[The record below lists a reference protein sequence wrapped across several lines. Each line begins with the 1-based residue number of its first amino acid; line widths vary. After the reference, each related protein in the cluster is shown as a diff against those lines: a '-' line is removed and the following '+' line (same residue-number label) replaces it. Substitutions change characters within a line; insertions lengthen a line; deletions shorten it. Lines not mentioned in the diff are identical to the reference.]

1 MVVFV
6 GIKPNKRLQDGR
18 CDLKHQRDGSNLSK
32 TQTEVLLQN
41 RKECRDHRLH
51 RVVEQMTEADDEE
64 YCKGGLALFINKKDK
79 VAKSLQR

>member
-1 MVVFV
+1 MFV

-41 RKECRDHRLH
+41 RKEGRNHRLH
-51 RVVEQMTEADDEE
+51 RVIEQMTEADDEE
-64 YCKGGLALFINKKDK
+64 YAIGRLANTWCRKRFL
-79 VAKSLQR
+79 VVHQ